1 MEMSIPPAEGLVK
14 VQAGRVVRQAS
25 PARGRRSRKYQGGNQ
40 PKEDKMK
47 MRLAMKA
54 VVGLILGSVLIAVPA
69 ASAEEY
75 TMYDSFKDLHDRSMM
90 RSGDMYDSMEPTAAG
105 PRGPV
110 RTDMMKSEEA
120 YGSSG
125 SHGYGASY
133 SAYSPWRELKY
144 RMGPIGGEGTN

>member
-1 MEMSIPPAEGLVK
+1 
-14 VQAGRVVRQAS
+14 
-25 PARGRRSRKYQGGNQ
+25 
-40 PKEDKMK
+40 MK
-47 MRLAMKA
+47 TRLAMKA
-54 VVGLILGSVLIAVPA
+54 IAGLILGSVLIAVPA

-105 PRGPV
+105 PQGPV

-125 SHGYGASY
+125 SHDYGASY
-133 SAYSPWRELKY
+133 SAYSPWNELKY
-144 RMGPIGGEGTN
+144 RLGPIGGEGTH